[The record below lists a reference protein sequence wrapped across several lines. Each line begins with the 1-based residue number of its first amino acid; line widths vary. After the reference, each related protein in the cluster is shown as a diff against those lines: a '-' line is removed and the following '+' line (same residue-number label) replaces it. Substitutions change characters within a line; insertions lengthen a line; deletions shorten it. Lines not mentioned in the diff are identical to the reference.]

1 MTDIEILTNSINT
14 LNNISV
20 PVPYTEQIAIP
31 MYNVASMLTVLLK
44 AIQEKVNEQKQE
56 PEETKEE
63 EN

>member
-1 MTDIEILTNSINT
+1 MTDIEILTSSINT
-14 LNNISV
+14 LNKISV

-31 MYNVASMLTVLLK
+31 MYNVTSMLTALLN